1 MKILVLEDDKV
12 LGNAICTALNNYNV
26 TLSLTYD
33 DAMVKFKAENYD
45 LLLLDINLKN
55 KSGFDFLEEIRKTN
69 KVKAI
74 FISANDREV
83 DILKGFDIG
92 CDDYITKP
100 FSLSVLKA
108 KVKLLE
114 KDNISKGVA
123 IGDLKINF
131 DKMKVFKSG
140 EEVILSSTE
149 FKLLKYLYDNRNIV
163 VTKEQILEY
172 VWDVDMNFVVENTV
186 NVTINRLRKK
196 IEDNAKEPK
205 YILTVFGIGYTLESN
220 I

>member
-12 LGNAICTALNNYNV
+12 LGNAICTALNNYDV

-33 DAMVKFKAENYD
+33 DAMVKFKSESYD

-69 KVKAI
+69 NVKAI
-74 FISANDREV
+74 FISANDREI

-108 KVKLLE
+108 KVKLLV
-114 KDNISKGVA
+114 KDNSSNDIV

-131 DKMKVFKSG
+131 EKMKVFKSD
-140 EEVILSSTE
+140 EEIILSSTE
-149 FKLLKYLYDNRNIV
+149 FKLLKYLYDNKNIV
-163 VTKEQILEY
+163 VTKEQILEHI
-172 VWDVDMNFVVENTV
+172 WDVDMNFVVENTV

-196 IEDNAKEPK
+196 IEDNVKEPK
-205 YILTVFGIGYTLESN
+205 YILTIFGVGYTFESN

>member
-12 LGNAICTALNNYNV
+12 LGNAICTALNNYDV

-33 DAMVKFKAENYD
+33 DAIIKFTAESYD

-55 KSGFDFLEEIRKTN
+55 KSGLDFLIEIRKTN
-69 KVKAI
+69 NVKAI
-74 FISANDREV
+74 FISANDREC

-108 KVKLLE
+108 KVKLLV
-114 KDNISKGVA
+114 KDNGSSDID

-140 EEVILSSTE
+140 VEIALSSTE
-149 FKLLKYLYDNRNIV
+149 FKLLKYLYENKNIV
-163 VTKEQILEY
+163 VTKEQILEHM
-172 VWDVDMNFVVENTV
+172 WDVDMNFVVENTV

-196 IEDNAKEPK
+196 IEDNVKEPK
-205 YILTVFGIGYTLESN
+205 YILTIFGVGYTFESN
-220 I
+220 F

>member
-1 MKILVLEDDKV
+1 MKILVLEDDKA
-12 LGNAICTALNNYNV
+12 LGSAICTVLNNYDI

-33 DAMVKFKAENYD
+33 DAMEKFKNNNFD

-55 KSGFDFLEEIRKTN
+55 KSGFDFLEEIRRVN
-69 KVKAI
+69 NVKAI
-74 FISANDREV
+74 FISANDREI
-83 DILKGFDIG
+83 DILKGFEIG

-114 KDNISKGVA
+114 KGNSSSEII
-123 IGDLKINF
+123 IGDLKIDL
-131 DKMKVFKSG
+131 DKMKISKNCEDIV
-140 EEVILSSTE
+140 LSSTE
-149 FKLLKYLYDNRNIV
+149 FKLLKYLYENRNIV

-196 IEDNAKEPK
+196 IEDNVKEPK
-205 YILTVFGIGYTLESN
+205 YILTVFGVGYTFESN